1 MSIRRQS
8 CDSCF
13 ASRRKCDLTYP
24 ICIRCERNNKS
35 CQYKYPPQLPKE
47 RIAVDGTATV
57 PATQSTG
64 QVKRKFSHVDASS
77 RHTTG
82 PVAPTPSSPRWTG
95 HLGTLPPIAASKSWN
110 WVLNQI
116 RSCPQNFAERAETIF
131 IHKGL
136 YTDNKPPPPLRAAF
150 GICAGALSA
159 NQVSHQTLFRVL
171 DSEVVALIRS
181 SLAGSLQEELHK
193 LQAVVL
199 YQIIRLFYGRVGERV
214 LAERQEYF
222 VRSYAL
228 KLLHLSDTELRSGPR
243 TWAAWIL
250 AESIRRT
257 VYIAFKL
264 YTSYAMSRYG
274 QCSEMQAMNMLPIS
288 TNSRLWYS
296 SEERGFQPPDRDE
309 VMTYKDFAEFYARTL
324 RRVHEPFERLIIVG
338 CKRRIEQVD
347 GIVCPRNRAEE
358 VV

>member
-24 ICIRCERNNKS
+24 ICTRCERNNKS
-35 CQYKYPPQLPKE
+35 CQYRYPPQLPRE
-47 RIAVDGTATV
+47 RIAVDATATV
-57 PATQSTG
+57 PAATQSTG
-64 QVKRKFSHVDASS
+64 QVKRKSSHADASS
-77 RHTTG
+77 PDTTG
-82 PVAPTPSSPRWTG
+82 SVALTPSSPRWIG
-95 HLGTLPPIAASKSWN
+95 RLGTLPPIASSTSLN
-110 WVLNQI
+110 WVFNQI
-116 RSCPQNFAERAETIF
+116 RGCPQNFAQRAETIF

-136 YTDNKPPPPLRAAF
+136 YTGNKLPQPLRAAF
-150 GICAGALSA
+150 GICAGTLSV

-171 DSEVVALIRS
+171 DSEVDALLSS
-181 SLAGSLQEELHK
+181 SLTGSLQEELHK

-199 YQIIRLFYGRVGERV
+199 YQIIRLFYGQIGERM
-214 LAERQEYF
+214 LAERQEYL

-228 KLLHLSDTELRSGPR
+228 KLLQLSNAELRSGPR
-243 TWAAWIL
+243 TWAAWIV

-264 YTSYAMSRYG
+264 YTLYAMSRYG
-274 QCSEMQAMNMLPIS
+274 QCSEIQAMCMLPIS

-309 VMTYKDFAEFYARTL
+309 VMTYKDFAEFYRRTR
-324 RRVHEPFERLIIVG
+324 RRVHEPFEQLINYCGVQTM
-338 CKRRIEQVD
+338 RRA
-347 GIVCPRNRAEE
+347 G
-358 VV
+358 